1 MKNFLNKLINNIKTK
16 ATASLNLFITPKGIS
31 YSNNA
36 SIDTPVKLANE
47 LNQIEQVI
55 SEIAYK
61 VNYAPIN
68 TFGKISLNFKY
79 LKNGKYRLAIVPK
92 YFKIATPTENKVTE
106 MLFNQL
112 SNAFLSEN
120 EIKKLKNK

>member
-1 MKNFLNKLINNIKTK
+1 MKKFLNKVINNFKTK
-16 ATASLNLFITPKGIS
+16 ATASLNLFVTPKGIS
-31 YSNNA
+31 YSNTA
-36 SIDTPVKLANE
+36 TLDTPVKLANE
-47 LNQIEQVI
+47 LNQIEQII

-61 VNYAPIN
+61 VHYAPAN

-92 YFKIATPTENKVTE
+92 YFNIATPKENKVTE

-112 SNAFLSEN
+112 SNALLS
-120 EIKKLKNK
+120 